1 MSRIAARFAGLRA
14 QGRKALVPFVTA
26 GDPSRE
32 ATVAVM
38 HALVAAGAD
47 LIELGVP
54 FSDPMA
60 DGPVIQ
66 RSSERALGRGVGSR
80 DVFDFVRQFRRQ
92 DAGTPVVL
100 MGYLNPVEMRGAAD
114 YAADAAAAGVDGLL
128 LVDLPPEEAAP
139 TRAAFNAAGLALI
152 SLAAPTTSE
161 ARLPRLAGE
170 AQGYL
175 YYVSFAG
182 VTGAS
187 ITDAGQVGER
197 CAQLRTLSPVPV
209 LIGFGIKDAASA
221 AAMAPLADGI
231 VVGSALVE
239 ALSGASDAAD
249 AAARA
254 SAFLA
259 PLRAALD
266 GLHWPSPT
274 ARVDP

>member
-1 MSRIAARFAGLRA
+1 MSRLGARFARLRA
-14 QGRKALVPFVTA
+14 DGRKALVPFITA

-32 ATVAVM
+32 STVAVM

-80 DVFDFVRQFRRQ
+80 DVFAFVREFRRQ
-92 DAGTPVVL
+92 DEHTPVVL
-100 MGYLNPVEMRGAAD
+100 MGYLNPVEMRGAAG
-114 YAADAAAAGVDGLL
+114 YAAEAGAAGVDGML

-139 TRAAFNAAGLALI
+139 TRAALNAAGLDLI

-187 ITDAGQVGER
+187 ITDAGEVGER
-197 CAQLRTLSPVPV
+197 CARLRELASVPV

-239 ALSGASDAAD
+239 ALSGATDPAD

-254 SAFLA
+254 RGFLA

-266 GLHWPSPT
+266 GLHWPSRT

>member
-1 MSRIAARFAGLRA
+1 MSRIAAQFARLRGE
-14 QGRKALVPFVTA
+14 GRKALVPFITA

-38 HALVAAGAD
+38 HALVEAGAD
-47 LIELGVP
+47 ILELGVP

-66 RSSERALGRGVGSR
+66 RSSERALERRVGTS
-80 DVFDFVRQFRRQ
+80 DVFEYVREFRLR
-92 DAGTPVVL
+92 DALTPVVL
-100 MGYLNPVEMRGAAD
+100 MGYLNPVEMRGAAA
-114 YAADAAAAGVDGLL
+114 YASAARNAGVDGVL
-128 LVDLPPEEAAP
+128 LVDLPPEEAEP
-139 TRAAFNAAGLALI
+139 TRQAFNAGGLELI
-152 SLAAPTTSE
+152 SLAAPTTSPE
-161 ARLPRLAGE
+161 RLQALASG

-182 VTGAS
+182 VTGAN
-187 ITDAGQVGER
+187 ITDAGQVAER
-197 CAQLRTLSPVPV
+197 AGALRQMSPVPV

-239 ALSGASDAAD
+239 CLASAAD
-249 AAARA
+249 PAEAGKRA
-254 SAFLA
+254 GQFLA

-266 GLHWPSPT
+266 GLNWPSHT
-274 ARVDP
+274 ARVAS